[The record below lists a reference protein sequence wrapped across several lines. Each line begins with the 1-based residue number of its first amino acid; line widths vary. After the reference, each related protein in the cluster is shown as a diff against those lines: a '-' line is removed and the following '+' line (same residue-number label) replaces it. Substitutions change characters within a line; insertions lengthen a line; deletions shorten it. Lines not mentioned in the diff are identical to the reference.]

1 MKKWIIWAMLLPL
14 VLLGCSQEGSAP
26 DYAPEE
32 GEKLTICTSHKQ
44 EVWQPLVKEFENR
57 TGIWVEVIEGGTN
70 ELLEQLESGT
80 VSADVIFG
88 GGVES
93 LECRASLFTPY
104 TSPYDGEILP
114 QYQSQSHI
122 WTPFSS
128 LPVVLI
134 YNPKL
139 LSPQAVTGWE
149 DLLQPALRGKIAFAD
164 PSVSGSGY
172 TALVTLVQALGDGTN
187 ETLQAFAR
195 ALAGNQLAGS
205 GDVLSSVASG
215 EALVGITI
223 EETALRRMA
232 AGDSLAMVYPREG
245 TSCVPDGTAILQNA
259 PHPENAQ
266 AFVDFT
272 LSADVQTLL
281 QEEFCRRSVR
291 RDLAPPQALKPL
303 ESLAQLPY
311 DVRQASDNR
320 DKLLMSWQFYFGT
333 EETP

>member
-1 MKKWIIWAMLLPL
+1 MKKWIIWVMLLPL
-14 VLLGCSQEGSAP
+14 VLLGCSQEGVVP

-70 ELLEQLESGT
+70 ELLEQLENGAVT
-80 VSADVIFG
+80 ADLMFG

-93 LECRASLFTPY
+93 LECYASLFTPY
-104 TSPYDGEILP
+104 TSSYDGEILP

-139 LSPQAVTGWE
+139 LGAVSGWE
-149 DLLQPALRGKIAFAD
+149 DLLQPTLRGKIAFAD
-164 PSVSGSGY
+164 PSVSGSSY
-172 TALVTLVQALGDGTN
+172 TALVTLVQALGDSTD

-245 TSCVPDGTAILQNA
+245 TSCVPDGTAILKDA
-259 PHPENAQ
+259 AHLENAR

-281 QEEFCRRSVR
+281 QEKFCRRSVR
-291 RDLAPPQALKPL
+291 RDLAPAQALKHL
-303 ESLAQLPY
+303 DSLTQLPY
-311 DVRQASDNR
+311 DVQQASEDR

>member
-1 MKKWIIWAMLLPL
+1 MKKWIIWVMLLPL
-14 VLLGCSQEGSAP
+14 VLLGCSEEGAAP

-57 TGIWVEVIEGGTN
+57 TGIWVEVIAGGTN
-70 ELLEQLESGT
+70 ELLEQLETGA
-80 VSADVIFG
+80 VSADLMFG

-93 LECRASLFTPY
+93 LECYASLFTPY

-114 QYQSQSHI
+114 QYQSLSHI

-139 LSPQAVTGWE
+139 LGAVSGWE

-164 PSVSGSGY
+164 PSVSGSSY
-172 TALVTLVQALGDGTN
+172 TALVTLVQALGDSTD
-187 ETLQAFAR
+187 ETLQSFAR
-195 ALAGNQLAGS
+195 ALAGKQLAGS

-223 EETALRRMA
+223 EETALRRIA
-232 AGDSLAMVYPREG
+232 AGDSLAMVYPQEG
-245 TSCVPDGTAILQNA
+245 TSCVPDGTAILKDA
-259 PHPENAQ
+259 PHLKNAQ

-291 RDLAPPQALKPL
+291 RDLAPAQALKPL
-303 ESLAQLPY
+303 DSLTQLPY
-311 DVRQASDNR
+311 DVQQASEDR